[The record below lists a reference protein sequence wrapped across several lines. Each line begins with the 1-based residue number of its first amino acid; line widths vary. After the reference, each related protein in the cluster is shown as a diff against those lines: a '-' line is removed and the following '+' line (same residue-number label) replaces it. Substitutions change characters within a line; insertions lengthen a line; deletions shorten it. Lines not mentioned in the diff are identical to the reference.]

1 MKSILSTRLS
11 NSTSITFVVYGMVA
25 AFCTYTCMYAFR
37 KPIMV
42 ATFSGQMYGGFDYKV
57 LIISAQLLGYTCSK
71 FIGIK
76 VVSELTGSQRARGI
90 LVLIGLAG
98 FALGMFAITPA
109 PYNLI
114 FVFLNG
120 LPLGMIWGLI
130 FSYLEGRR
138 STELLGIG
146 LAVTQIFSSGLV
158 KTVGKTLM
166 IEYKFTEVWMPFLT
180 GLLFILPLVL
190 FVGMLNQI
198 PPPSLQDIQQRAKR
212 KPMNRQERWRFFM
225 TFMPGLILLILA
237 YTFLTIYRDFRD
249 NFSADIWNS
258 LGYTQNSL
266 IFTQTEIP
274 IFLTVMVAVGLMV
287 LVKSNYWAFLF
298 NHLFVI
304 LGAGLVGI
312 STRLFQLGYLTPEAW
327 MVWIG
332 LGLYLAYAT
341 FSLMLF
347 ERLMS
352 AFKYIGTVGFLM
364 YLADSCGYLGSI
376 LLLLYKNFAH
386 SQTSWIHF
394 FITISYWLSA
404 TCITL
409 MIASLI
415 YFQLKYMQ
423 KIRKN
428 IIYSPALL

>member
-1 MKSILSTRLS
+1 LD
-11 NSTSITFVVYGMVA
+11 A
-25 AFCTYTCMYAFR
+25 
-37 KPIMV
+37 
-42 ATFSGQMYGGFDYKV
+42 
-57 LIISAQLLGYTCSK
+57 
-71 FIGIK
+71 
-76 VVSELTGSQRARGI
+76 
-90 LVLIGLAG
+90 
-98 FALGMFAITPA
+98 
-109 PYNLI
+109 
-114 FVFLNG
+114 
-120 LPLGMIWGLI
+120 
-130 FSYLEGRR
+130 FSY
-138 STELLGIG
+138 
-146 LAVTQIFSSGLV
+146 GLV
-158 KTVGKTLM
+158 
-166 IEYKFTEVWMPFLT
+166 IHFA
-180 GLLFILPLVL
+180 
-190 FVGMLNQI
+190 LNQI

>member
-180 GLLFILPLVL
+180 GLLFILP
-190 FVGMLNQI
+190 
-198 PPPSLQDIQQRAKR
+198 
-212 KPMNRQERWRFFM
+212 
-225 TFMPGLILLILA
+225 
-237 YTFLTIYRDFRD
+237 
-249 NFSADIWNS
+249 
-258 LGYTQNSL
+258 
-266 IFTQTEIP
+266 
-274 IFLTVMVAVGLMV
+274 
-287 LVKSNYWAFLF
+287 
-298 NHLFVI
+298 
-304 LGAGLVGI
+304 
-312 STRLFQLGYLTPEAW
+312 
-327 MVWIG
+327 
-332 LGLYLAYAT
+332 
-341 FSLMLF
+341 
-347 ERLMS
+347 
-352 AFKYIGTVGFLM
+352 
-364 YLADSCGYLGSI
+364 
-376 LLLLYKNFAH
+376 
-386 SQTSWIHF
+386 
-394 FITISYWLSA
+394 
-404 TCITL
+404 
-409 MIASLI
+409 
-415 YFQLKYMQ
+415 
-423 KIRKN
+423 
-428 IIYSPALL
+428 